1 MTYEPSSLEIWI
13 TTTVGR
19 LASSTY
25 RAYID
30 RLPLKGNE
38 RVLELGPSAG
48 NSTRHLAKRLLAG
61 GGCVTA
67 VDVSERWIEVAERQ
81 LRGISNVELRLGDI
95 GALDIPDHSFDAAF
109 ISFVVHDIRAS
120 EQLGVLEHVTAKV
133 RAGGSLFM
141 REPLRFIGAERL
153 RCMLIALGWQEQ
165 HAAEEDVFS
174 QGRVYE
180 GIWRMEGR
188 GDGEMR

>member
-95 GALDIPDHSFDAAF
+95 GALGDAET
-109 ISFVVHDIRAS
+109 R
-120 EQLGVLEHVTAKV
+120 
-133 RAGGSLFM
+133 R
-141 REPLRFIGAERL
+141 
-153 RCMLIALGWQEQ
+153 W
-165 HAAEEDVFS
+165 
-174 QGRVYE
+174 
-180 GIWRMEGR
+180 
-188 GDGEMR
+188 GDGEMRRHGDGVMGRCGDTGTPRPPGSASL